1 VESSEEPCGARVFE
15 GDFALN
21 PRLVVERDGS
31 FAALRRHGPWSR
43 FEMRLGWEHLPV
55 QNAHNTNSAR
65 LQSVKDDVLA
75 DFMPVKT

>member
-1 VESSEEPCGARVFE
+1 
-15 GDFALN
+15 
-21 PRLVVERDGS
+21 
-31 FAALRRHGPWSR
+31 
-43 FEMRLGWEHLPV
+43 MRLGWEHLPV